1 MIKVLLFKVSRA
13 WVATSNIL
21 RMSLPVEPPKSL
33 KALKTGPLKNRLSK
47 AINMAEQAKKMRKE
61 DRLEKYSFATLFKGK
76 WGVHP
81 DSDTDEDQDDLPGSN
96 TKLGKKHETK
106 AIPEPRKEIMLHK
119 KKKRTKTTPKII
131 RPDIFSDDDEDASTI
146 VSPYKLQPKRNG
158 ISQKEDRSSESENQ
172 SESDSS
178 SHEQEAGHSDHEK
191 GEESDEKSSTVDE
204 AKLEEA
210 LNYPMPEMYE
220 LHSEKAKK
228 GKKAG
233 LPLPRKIKV
242 KLETFLMTSSD

>member
-1 MIKVLLFKVSRA
+1 MLLKVSRA

-81 DSDTDEDQDDLPGSN
+81 DTDTDKDEDDVPGSD
-96 TKLGKKHETK
+96 KRLGRKTEAKT
-106 AIPEPRKEIMLHK
+106 IPEPRKEIMLQK

-178 SHEQEAGHSDHEK
+178 SHEQEAGHSVHEK

-220 LHSEKAKK
+220 LHSEKTKK

-242 KLETFLMTSSD
+242 KLETFLMTSSN

>member
-1 MIKVLLFKVSRA
+1 MFKMLLKVSRA

-76 WGVHP
+76 WGIHP
-81 DSDTDEDQDDLPGSN
+81 DSDTDEDQDEVPGGN
-96 TKLGKKHETK
+96 YRKLGKKREAK
-106 AIPEPRKEIMLHK
+106 VIPEPRKEILLHK

-158 ISQKEDRSSESENQ
+158 ISQSENGSSESEEENEA
-172 SESDSS
+172 ESDSS
-178 SHEQEAGHSDHEK
+178 SQEQDGGHSEHEK
-191 GEESDEKSSTVDE
+191 EESDEKDSTVDE

-228 GKKAG
+228 GKRAG

-242 KLETFLMTSSD
+242 EL

>member
-1 MIKVLLFKVSRA
+1 MFKMLLKVSRA

-47 AINMAEQAKKMRKE
+47 AIDMAEQAKKMRKE
-61 DRLEKYSFATLFKGK
+61 ERLEKYSFATLFKGK

-81 DSDTDEDQDDLPGSN
+81 DTDTDEDQDDDVPGSSN
-96 TKLGKKHETK
+96 NRLGRKTEART
-106 AIPEPRKEIMLHK
+106 IPEPRKEIMLQK

-131 RPDIFSDDDEDASTI
+131 RPDIFSDDDEDAASTI

-158 ISQKEDRSSESENQ
+158 ISQKEDRSSESE
-172 SESDSS
+172 SDSS
-178 SHEQEAGHSDHEK
+178 SHEQEAGGHSDHEK
-191 GEESDEKSSTVDE
+191 DEESDEKDSTVDE

-242 KLETFLMTSSD
+242 ELEILILSYN

>member
-1 MIKVLLFKVSRA
+1 MLLSFKVSRA

-76 WGVHP
+76 WGVHL
-81 DSDTDEDQDDLPGSN
+81 DSDTDEDQDHVPGSN
-96 TKLGKKHETK
+96 RQLGKKHEAK
-106 AIPEPRKEIMLHK
+106 AIPEPRKEIMLQK

-146 VSPYKLQPKRNG
+146 VSPYKLKPKRNG
-158 ISQKEDRSSESENQ
+158 ISQSENGSSESDEENQ
-172 SESDSS
+172 AESDSS
-178 SHEQEAGHSDHEK
+178 SQEQGVGHSDHSEK
-191 GEESDEKSSTVDE
+191 GEESDEKDSTVDE

-228 GKKAG
+228 GKRAG

-242 KLETFLMTSSD
+242 KI

>member
-1 MIKVLLFKVSRA
+1 MFLKVSRA

-81 DSDTDEDQDDLPGSN
+81 DSDTDEDEDDVPGRN
-96 TKLGKKHETK
+96 RKLGKKRETK
-106 AIPEPRKEIMLHK
+106 VIAEPRKDIMLQK

-158 ISQKEDRSSESENQ
+158 ISQSEDGSSESDQENEA
-172 SESDSS
+172 ESDSS
-178 SHEQEAGHSDHEK
+178 SHHKQDGGHSDDEK
-191 GEESDEKSSTVDE
+191 EEESDEKDSTVDE

-242 KLETFLMTSSD
+242 QKLLMLRQSLI

>member
-1 MIKVLLFKVSRA
+1 M
-13 WVATSNIL
+13 ATSNIL

-76 WGVHP
+76 WGLHP
-81 DSDTDEDQDDLPGSN
+81 DTDTDEEEDNAPGG
-96 TKLGKKHETK
+96 KRKVGKKPETK
-106 AIPEPRKEIMLHK
+106 TVPEPRKEILLQK
-119 KKKRTKTTPKII
+119 KRKRTKTTPKII
-131 RPDIFSDDDEDASTI
+131 RPDIFSDEDDDASTI
-146 VSPYKLQPKRNG
+146 VSPYKLKPKSNG
-158 ISQKEDRSSESENQ
+158 ISQREEESESDEEDQ
-172 SESDSS
+172 EDSDSS
-178 SHEQEAGHSDHEK
+178 SHEEPGGIPDPD
-191 GEESDEKSSTVDE
+191 ESDEKDSTVDE

-228 GKKAG
+228 GRRAG
-233 LPLPRKIKV
+233 LPMPRKIKV
-242 KLETFLMTSSD
+242 KFWKS